1 MRGSKVNVAVQAASI
16 TGGVH
21 LHPGPPPRPVPRQ
34 LAPVPAVF
42 TDRDEVLLA
51 LDGVLSRAV
60 VETAPVVVVTGPE
73 GVGKR
78 SLAAKWGHRIAARY
92 PDGQLVARLRT
103 GAPRVPAPTAE
114 TVRSLLRSL
123 GLGEHVPLPWAEQD
137 LLGMWRS
144 ETAGRRLLV
153 LLEDAACADQVVPLV
168 PAEPDCLVVVTSR
181 SPIPALAARG
191 AHHQHL
197 GPLAPAHAV
206 QLLSR
211 ILGEDRMRAE
221 PAAAEAL
228 ARACDGMPLA
238 LGLAAGEAVLTPAR
252 PLASHPVLTAA
263 PELDSVPMTI
273 AVACAAL
280 PESEARLLRLAALIP
295 APDLDHLTVA
305 AATATPAT
313 HTRQLL
319 EELAAR
325 HLLAHAGRQPV
336 RGDVYRIRP
345 GVPELFRSSD
355 DTRLLIVQ
363 RCLDYL
369 IATAQETVQRLT
381 PHHLVLPRQHRHH
394 PAEPVHIADDR
405 AALDWLEAI
414 APAIPSAL
422 AAAREL
428 GEHQALVVLTHDL
441 WPLFHRLRR
450 TDLSI
455 AFHELGL
462 ASARIWGHHM
472 AIREITTTLA
482 ISHKRAGDHEEARRF
497 YREALALATDDHDP
511 RGIAQCTAGIGA
523 TLYDAEQYAAAEP
536 ELTRAIELYADLDD
550 RRGTG
555 LAKILLG
562 SAAARQG
569 NTDFGVPLL
578 WQAIVDLGSLT
589 PPDPLNMARA
599 KVFLGEAQSLAGE
612 HGLAVA
618 TISEARREFTDLGH
632 DHWTAYATEFLG
644 QAAERSGLP
653 DTARDWYT
661 ASLRQYENLGST
673 RDTERLRSRITAL
686 AET

>member
-1 MRGSKVNVAVQAASI
+1 
-16 TGGVH
+16 
-21 LHPGPPPRPVPRQ
+21 
-34 LAPVPAVF
+34 
-42 TDRDEVLLA
+42 
-51 LDGVLSRAV
+51 
-60 VETAPVVVVTGPE
+60 
-73 GVGKR
+73 
-78 SLAAKWGHRIAARY
+78 
-92 PDGQLVARLRT
+92 
-103 GAPRVPAPTAE
+103 
-114 TVRSLLRSL
+114 
-123 GLGEHVPLPWAEQD
+123 
-137 LLGMWRS
+137 
-144 ETAGRRLLV
+144 
-153 LLEDAACADQVVPLV
+153 
-168 PAEPDCLVVVTSR
+168 
-181 SPIPALAARG
+181 
-191 AHHQHL
+191 
-197 GPLAPAHAV
+197 
-206 QLLSR
+206 
-211 ILGEDRMRAE
+211 
-221 PAAAEAL
+221 
-228 ARACDGMPLA
+228 MPLA

-263 PELDSVPMTI
+263 PELDGVPMAI

-325 HLLAHAGRQPV
+325 HLLEHAGRQPV

-405 AALDWLEAI
+405 AGLDWLEAI

-472 AIREITTTLA
+472 AIREMTTTLA

-511 RGIAQCTAGIGA
+511 HGIAQCTAGIGA
-523 TLYDAEQYAAAEP
+523 TLYDAERYAAAEP

-550 RRGTG
+550 RRGAD

-578 WQAIVDLGSLT
+578 WQAIVDLGSLA

-644 QAAERSGLP
+644 QARRTLRPPGHRPRLVHREPPAVRKPRKHPRHRAPPEPGHRPGGDVNARLP
-653 DTARDWYT
+653 PSTARLSVPRGT
-661 ASLRQYENLGST
+661 LPCST
-673 RDTERLRSRITAL
+673 RNRRTSMTSWGRSPDRVASATTRRRGPAGPPTVGHLPTHSRTTNDHQIDRSFAMP
-686 AET
+686 